1 MNLVDHI
8 NLAYDVAYDRFVG
21 RDLALF
27 LLGSWIPDIYVCG
40 IFERAET
47 HQGGKQFVDYC
58 ERRKPRITPLARGI
72 LFHQRVDDLF
82 HDGYLEEKIDAVS
95 RKTSSL
101 DRTFFQ
107 KHAHGITELG
117 GAFIEK
123 TDISAK
129 IKKALSYQVSE
140 ANTYFSFLGKS
151 IKDRFRTSLL
161 LYMAKLFCRLRLFS
175 SPGRQIN
182 LDLIVNLFALTL
194 NRLRGKR
201 VFRNRSSLSAL
212 LMGSFYYLFTR
223 ERNLDN
229 VERLRRLVQ
238 LAKDE
243 LEKDYSQYCRSLKDK
258 LQRKALYEQR

>member
-1 MNLVDHI
+1 MNLVNHI
-8 NLAYDVAYDRFVG
+8 NLAYDVAYDRYVG

-27 LLGSWIPDIYVCG
+27 LLGSWIPDIYICG
-40 IFERAET
+40 SFERAET

-101 DRTFFQ
+101 DRAFFQ
-107 KHAHGITELG
+107 KHAHGIIELG

-123 TDISAK
+123 TDVSARL
-129 IKKALSYQVSE
+129 KKALSYQVSE
-140 ANTYFSFLGKS
+140 ANIYFSFLGKS

-175 SPGRQIN
+175 SAGRQIN
-182 LDLIVNLFALTL
+182 VDLITNLYALTF
-194 NRLRGKR
+194 NRLRKKR

-212 LMGSFYYLFTR
+212 LMGSFYYLFAR
-223 ERNLDN
+223 ERDLDY
-229 VERLRRLVQ
+229 VERLRRLIQ
-238 LAKDE
+238 LAENE
-243 LEKDYSQYCRSLKDK
+243 LGKDYFQYCQSLKDK
-258 LQRKALYEQR
+258 LQQKALYEER